1 MDHPGLS
8 LSSFKSSLRVAFPD
22 VDDYD
27 PHDPYSTYLHMTPP
41 IILSHP
47 TFIAWADAPSSSLL
61 FIHGN
66 TQTDGR
72 ATRSFP
78 ASWLSPAAIHISEFF
93 SSRGERSPGGGE
105 EDVAFFSCRPDAD
118 HLEARAEEVLAATA
132 LKLVSM
138 RKEIL
143 RDHLED
149 FERILGARDTQ
160 PLLRGHSSRFLDAP
174 PLPPSGAPPRSSSP
188 LAYGPWSLPTPQ
200 GSVVGDG
207 YDRMATYPTLQQLT
221 EMILSVLEQLGSG
234 DERSGLTTTK
244 YIILDR
250 LDSAHG
256 VRIQEIMNELA
267 RLVGQ
272 STCRVKVAVVVET
285 SHVEGSWRVQDVPR
299 HLVPPG
305 RLFDV
310 QMNQRQ
316 LDGKTKR
323 RSLIWSGFK
332 EGRGA
337 VTTFVK

>member
-1 MDHPGLS
+1 
-8 LSSFKSSLRVAFPD
+8 
-22 VDDYD
+22 
-27 PHDPYSTYLHMTPP
+27 MTPP
-41 IILSHP
+41 TILSHP
-47 TFIAWADAPSSSLL
+47 TFVAWADAPSSSLL

-78 ASWLSPAAIHISEFF
+78 ASWLSPAAIHLSEFF

-118 HLEARAEEVLAATA
+118 HLETRAEEVLAATA

-138 RKEIL
+138 RKEML

-149 FERILGARDTQ
+149 FGQTLRARDTQ
-160 PLLRGHSSRFLDAP
+160 PLLRGHSSQFLDAP
-174 PLPPSGAPPRSSSP
+174 FLPPYPANLGGVPPRSSSP

-207 YDRMATYPTLQQLT
+207 YDRTATSGLHPTLQQLT
-221 EMILSVLEQLGSG
+221 ELILAVLEQLQMGSG
-234 DERSGLTTTK
+234 DGRSGLLTTTK

-250 LDSAHG
+250 LDSANG

-272 STCRVKVAVVVET
+272 SRCRVKVVAVVEM

-305 RLFDV
+305 RLFEV
-310 QMNQRQ
+310 HMNQRQ
-316 LDGKTKR
+316 LDVKTKKR
-323 RSLIWSGFK
+323 PHIWSGFQ
-332 EGRGA
+332 EG
-337 VTTFVK
+337 